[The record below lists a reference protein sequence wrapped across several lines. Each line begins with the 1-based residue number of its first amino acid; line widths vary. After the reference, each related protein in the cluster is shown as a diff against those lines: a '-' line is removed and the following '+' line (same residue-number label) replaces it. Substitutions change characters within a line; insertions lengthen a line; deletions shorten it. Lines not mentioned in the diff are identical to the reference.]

1 MTRVTS
7 ILCYMSSQ

>member
-7 ILCYMSSQ
+7 IVCHMSI